1 MQPQKKLSF
10 SNNTKKELSFD
21 VKSQNSNNQY
31 DRRGG
36 TVKHSKYKESRKK
49 SRRESNEKRSEL
61 KLLEVLKKSK
71 QKTTK
76 QIGDLLS
83 KLSKEEMDNYREAF
97 ANYDKNGDGTID
109 ENELMYVMRSL
120 GENPSEDQMA
130 YIMHE
135 MDTDANG
142 VIDFEEFLIAMAE
155 RRLMYDSTE
164 DLRKAFEV
172 FDQNGDGTVSS
183 EELRSTMAM
192 ANDLITIEEAEEI
205 VRMAD
210 KNGDGVIDY
219 NEFVLMMRS

>member
-1 MQPQKKLSF
+1 MK
-10 SNNTKKELSFD
+10 
-21 VKSQNSNNQY
+21 QN
-31 DRRGG
+31 
-36 TVKHSKYKESRKK
+36 KYKESRKK
-49 SRRESNEKRSEL
+49 SRRESNEKGSEL

>member
-10 SNNTKKELSFD
+10 SNNTKRELSFD
-21 VKSQNSNNQY
+21 VKSQDSNNQY

-36 TVKHSKYKESRKK
+36 TVKQNKYKESRKK
-49 SRRESNEKRSEL
+49 SRRESNEKGSEL